1 MPSEVP
7 EVNHPAR
14 PLIHRP
20 KAIRLYDR
28 NRGANRGAVIC
39 KAMSTIV
46 TDSRGQL
53 IVSSTYWGS
62 GYETAGK
69 VFVSV
74 NAGAIR
80 VMVPDAMGDAV
91 NKWRAAK
98 YAILSRGPWPELSLP
113 EAVEI
118 LWEDRSDNPDAI
130 HLWPEQFDHLPSAPP
145 TGRDWLITVWQ
156 LIEGKPHKTLERT
169 CYWRRVDS
177 LPWLQPLKS
186 KSP

>member
-1 MPSEVP
+1 
-7 EVNHPAR
+7 
-14 PLIHRP
+14 
-20 KAIRLYDR
+20 
-28 NRGANRGAVIC
+28 
-39 KAMSTIV
+39 MSAIV
-46 TDSRGQL
+46 TDSRGPL

-62 GYETAGK
+62 ECETAGE

-80 VMVPDAMGDAV
+80 VMVPDAMRDAV
-91 NKWRAAK
+91 NEWRAAK
-98 YAILSRGPWPELSLP
+98 HAILSRGPWPELSLP